1 MQKKYLYLLFVREAG
16 KNRVNKIKGIMR
28 YNVYLTKTIIVTMS
42 AILLTTL
49 FSCRNSEDKII
60 KNAAIAEINDT
71 LRVGNIP
78 MAIKMT
84 DALKKKSLANG
95 DSMRWI
101 EAMVQQGVNA
111 YYQGNPP
118 VVLAS
123 ADSALSWLE
132 RQKPSKERA
141 RLLAK
146 AYQTHGAYYDQYHY
160 NPDSSAL
167 YFRKAVD
174 NVELS
179 GIREDL
185 PQAYSNYANALRMA
199 ASLDSAAFYYHRAIT
214 TADSLGLETIH
225 YIPLYNGIASVLT
238 DMRDF
243 TNSSYWWEK
252 SMGILDSMG
261 QYDKFT
267 TLTGYGND
275 LYYRED
281 YEGANKVFLRLRRML
296 DSVPDARWEIMF
308 TDVNL
313 SDSYLR
319 LGETSRAIDILDT
332 TAKYF
337 TEEQPNPTVTSYIH
351 TLQIR
356 AAAAKGEFERGIKLA
371 IAHPEAD
378 TLRLEQ
384 HLARL
389 KAMEDLYRNVGNHRL
404 AYETRCRY
412 DHLNDSLRS
421 YKLSQQISALN
432 AQYQRDRR
440 ILDLEA
446 GNTRQQA
453 HIYKLMAA
461 IAIAIAIIVVLVLF
475 YVVRRVNI
483 KRREERMMKKIISL
497 RQENLRNRVTP
508 HFIYNAL
515 NHELY
520 NEKNGKPSHLDAL
533 VHLIR
538 RQQVIASEILIP
550 FSEELKFTEDYIKV
564 IGDNGRDSLNYKYNI
579 EQGINPEC
587 LFPAMTL
594 QILVENAFKHGFPTL
609 KPGEER
615 KLYISV
621 TRSDDNRIKVSIFNN
636 LGTEVNHAEKG
647 GTGLHVL
654 VETIR
659 IINEHNKEQTK
670 FSIDTEAELNGI
682 KGCLATI
689 TFPDN
694 LSS

>member
-1 MQKKYLYLLFVREAG
+1 
-16 KNRVNKIKGIMR
+16 
-28 YNVYLTKTIIVTMS
+28 MS
-42 AILLTTL
+42 IAILTSLY
-49 FSCRNSEDKII
+49 SCNTNNNQTS
-60 KNAAIAEINDT
+60 NNVAIAEITDT
-71 LRVGNIP
+71 LRGGNIP
-78 MAIKMT
+78 KAIAMT
-84 DALKKKSLANG
+84 EVFKKEALEKK
-95 DSMRWI
+95 DSMMWS

-118 VVLAS
+118 MVLSS
-123 ADSALSWLE
+123 ADSAIYWLE

-146 AYQTHGAYYDQYHY
+146 AYQTHGAYYDQYY
-160 NPDSSAL
+160 FNPDSSAI

-174 NVELS
+174 NAEQS
-179 GIREDL
+179 GIKEDL
-185 PQAYSNYANALRMA
+185 PQAYSNYANAMRMA
-199 ASLDSAAFYYHRAIT
+199 AFLDSATFYYHRAIT
-214 TADSLGLETIH
+214 TADSLGLGTQH

-243 TNSSYWWEK
+243 TNSEYWWGK
-252 SMGILDSMG
+252 SLGILESMS
-261 QYDKFT
+261 QYDKFI

-281 YEGANKVFLRLRRML
+281 YAGAKNVFTRLRKML
-296 DSVPDARWEIMF
+296 DSVPGAKWEIMF
-308 TDVNL
+308 TNVNL
-313 SDSYLR
+313 ADSYLR
-319 LGETSRAIDILDT
+319 LKMTNHAKELLDS
-332 TAKYF
+332 AAYYF
-337 TEEQPNPTVTSYIH
+337 TEEQPNPMVTSYIH

-356 AAAAKGEFERGIKLA
+356 EAAAKGDYERGIKLA
-371 IAHPEAD
+371 IAYPEAD

-389 KAMEDLYRNVGNHRL
+389 NAMEELYKNVGNHRL
-404 AYETRCRY
+404 AYETLSRY

-421 YKLSQQISALN
+421 YKLNQQISALN

-440 ILDLEA
+440 ILDLQTS
-446 GNTRQQA
+446 NTRQQA

-461 IAIAIAIIVVLVLF
+461 IGIALAIIVGFLLVF
-475 YVVRRVNI
+475 VIRRASI
-483 KRREERMMKKIISL
+483 KRREERMMNKIISL
-497 RQENLRNRVTP
+497 RQENLRNRITP

-538 RQQVIASEILIP
+538 RQQIIASEILIP
-550 FSEELKFTEDYIKV
+550 FSEELKFTDDYINV
-564 IGDNGRDSLNYKYNI
+564 IGDDGRDPLEYKYSI
-579 EQGINPEC
+579 EEGIDSNF

-594 QILVENAFKHGFPTL
+594 QILVENAFKHGYPTL
-609 KPGEER
+609 EPGTSR

-621 TRSDDNRIKVSIFNN
+621 SRIEDHRLSVSVFNN
-636 LGTEVNHAEKG
+636 CGSVAYNAEKG

-659 IINEHNKEQTK
+659 IINDHNKEQIK
-670 FSIDTEAELNGI
+670 FNIDTDYTFNGI
-682 KGCLATI
+682 KGCNATI
-689 TFPDN
+689 IFPDN
-694 LSS
+694 LKK